1 MRRFAILILI
11 SLGYTSQLNAQ
22 ATDDAGLWCTFNVEK
37 ALSQKF
43 SLFITE
49 EYRVR
54 ENFSQHN
61 LFYTELGA
69 SYKPVKFLK
78 FSLSYRTIQKFQEEN
93 TISFRNRFTLDVLL
107 KEKIGKII
115 ISYRQRLQTEYR
127 NVYSSE
133 LGTIPE
139 WYTRSKLT
147 LKYDTDKALAPYIS
161 AEYRYQINNPRS
173 VETDKLWH
181 RQRYQVGFDYKKNE
195 RNTFGVYYLIQ
206 REWNVSA
213 PQNLYI
219 LGLEYTISL

>member
-1 MRRFAILILI
+1 MKKIAILFLVSIWFI
-11 SLGYTSQLNAQ
+11 PQSQAQ
-22 ATDDAGLWCTFNVEK
+22 VTEDAGLWCTFNVEK
-37 ALSQKF
+37 ALTQKF

-61 LFYTELGA
+61 LFYTDLGA
-69 SYKPVKFLK
+69 SFKPVKMLK

-93 TISFRNRFTLDVLL
+93 TISFRNRITFDILL
-107 KEKIGKII
+107 KQKFGKLVF
-115 ISYRQRLQTEYR
+115 SYRQRIQSEYR

-133 LGTIPE
+133 LGAIPE
-139 WYTRSKLT
+139 WYTRSKLSI
-147 LKYDTDKALAPYIS
+147 KYDTDKKLTPYVS

-173 VETDKLWH
+173 VESNKLWH
-181 RQRYQVGFDYKKNE
+181 RQRYQVGFDYKKSE

-213 PQNLYI
+213 PQSLYI